1 MEVAVTHV
9 IAESE
14 NEVIDDA
21 MVAEGE
27 LDETESV
34 AFEPENSEI
43 RKSGETTRLLSDK
56 ADYMR
61 MSVAEKVRCYPLDDK
76 GRDVAFEMV
85 QAYFEKIGEE
95 GMREKKF
102 ERGRNGR

>member
-9 IAESE
+9 IAELE

-21 MVAEGE
+21 MVAEGD

-61 MSVAEKVRCYPLDDK
+61 MSVAEK
-76 GRDVAFEMV
+76 DVAFEMV
-85 QAYFEKIGEE
+85 QAYFEKMGEE

>member
-9 IAESE
+9 IAELE

-21 MVAEGE
+21 MVAEGD

-61 MSVAEKVRCYPLDDK
+61 MSVAEK

-85 QAYFEKIGEE
+85 QAYFEKMGEE